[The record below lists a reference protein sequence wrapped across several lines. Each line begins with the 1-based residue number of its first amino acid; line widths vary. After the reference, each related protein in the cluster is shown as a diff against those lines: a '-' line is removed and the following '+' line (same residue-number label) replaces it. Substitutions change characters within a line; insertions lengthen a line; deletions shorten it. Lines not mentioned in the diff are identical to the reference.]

1 MMKAVNFE
9 GSNFLNNLRKF
20 NEAFSKDVTYD
31 NIKSRKKAE
40 VHPLSRKYISGKTT
54 QGGKGFKLT
63 IPQPFKG

>member
-1 MMKAVNFE
+1 MKAVNFE

-40 VHPLSRKYISGKTT
+40 VHPLSRKHIFGKTT
-54 QGGKGFKLT
+54 QGRKGVKLT